1 MRAAEVL
8 HGAPVSTTDLA
19 RARLKSGAEAVPPP
33 PTTMTSNAFLP
44 YRHTPP
50 HSLRQVG
57 RI

>member
-8 HGAPVSTTDLA
+8 HGAPVSATDLA
-19 RARLKSGAEAVPPP
+19 RARLESDAEAVPPT

-44 YRHTPP
+44 YRHSAP